1 MSWLTTLMALAV
13 ALPAHPERSD
23 VSRGV
28 EGSPFA
34 HPEHSE
40 ATAHPERSEA
50 TAHPERSEAT
60 AHPERSE
67 AESRGPHSSP
77 STSRLAR
84 YARAERSAAT
94 DGGMADGG
102 SRAHRKPIRPMAPDV
117 KALVDRMQ
125 AFYERTSDFTAGF
138 RQEYT
143 YQIARRTQSSSGKVL
158 FLKPAM
164 MRWEYEKPS
173 RKVFVL
179 AAEKAYA
186 YDPEALTLTITNVKT
201 NELSA
206 SVTFL
211 MGVGRLENEFSIARA
226 DCPSCKGVLLELA
239 PLRPDQRFR
248 MVKLEVDPQTAQ
260 VLKSTVVDPD
270 GSQNAISFFD
280 LKTNQ
285 GISKDQF
292 KLKTTDDTH
301 VIDLTKAAK

>member
-1 MSWLTTLMALAV
+1 MSWMTTLMAIAV
-13 ALPAHPERSD
+13 PLTAHPERSD
-23 VSRGV
+23 ISRGS
-28 EGSPFA
+28 EGSPSA
-34 HPEHSE
+34 HPELL
-40 ATAHPERSEA
+40 
-50 TAHPERSEAT
+50 
-60 AHPERSE
+60 
-67 AESRGPHSSP
+67 G
-77 STSRLAR
+77 
-84 YARAERSAAT
+84 YAR
-94 DGGMADGG
+94 GGVADGG
-102 SRAHRKPIRPMAPDV
+102 SRPHSKRRSVDGGSAAHRAGSSDAGQRGANAPSRTMAPEV

-125 AFYERTSDFTAGF
+125 AFYEKTSDFTAGF

-143 YQIARRTQSSSGKVL
+143 YKIARRTQSSSGKVF

-173 RKVFVL
+173 PKVFVL
-179 AAEKAYA
+179 AQEKAYA

-226 DCPSCKGVLLELA
+226 DCPACKGVQLELT
-239 PLRPDQRFR
+239 PLRPDPRFQ

-285 GISKDQF
+285 GLSKDQF
-292 KLKTTDDTH
+292 KLKTTDDTQ
-301 VIDLTKAAK
+301 VIDLTRAPK